1 MGPLAL
7 SSQYHKRLCSALLGL
22 KVGVAQQQGRV
33 DNFNGGVSVMKNLL
47 IDKISKYYLAIM
59 TILYYIYQTYI
70 WGNSVEDFYL
80 GFFLIVLTTDF
91 FINYLVNAIK
101 KRKNLE
107 IKNYKYFYA
116 ILSIVIASFIF
127 IDIKFFNI
135 NKEIISLLSILML
148 FICIITK
155 DYIFNQ
161 AK

>member
-1 MGPLAL
+1 M
-7 SSQYHKRLCSALLGL
+7 
-22 KVGVAQQQGRV
+22 AQQQGRV